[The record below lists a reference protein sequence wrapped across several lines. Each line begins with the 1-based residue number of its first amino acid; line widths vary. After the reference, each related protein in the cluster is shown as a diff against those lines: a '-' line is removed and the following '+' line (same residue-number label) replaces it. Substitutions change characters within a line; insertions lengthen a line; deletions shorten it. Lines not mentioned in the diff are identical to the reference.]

1 MPSEPPLSDADLP
14 DDPAA
19 LRALLAASR
28 TENADLAEEV
38 ARPKAILA
46 AFRRALFGRRSEKR
60 DPDQLEPA
68 LEEASQELAEDRA
81 KAEAADAPPKKR
93 RAARRRARR
102 GSLPPHLPRIET
114 VVEPERTDC
123 PGCGGALHRIGE
135 DRAERLDVIPAQFRV
150 PVTRRPRYAR
160 RGCADGVVQAPAPPR
175 LIAKGLPTEATAAH
189 VLVSKFAEHLPLHR
203 RAGIFARQGVALD
216 RSTLADWVGH
226 AARELRPVHARLV
239 EILKA
244 SPKLFADETRAP
256 VLDPGRG
263 RTKTGRLWALG
274 GNHRIS
280 NSWSTGERAEMI
292 ARGSALQTNR
302 FGLSLCSAVKRLIPA
317 CISTT
322 ERKTPSGCGA
332 ASRSGFPAHAC
343 WTRYGA
349 A

>member
-19 LRALLAASR
+19 LKARLAASR

-81 KAEAADAPPKKR
+81 EAEAADAPPKKR

-175 LIAKGLPTEATAAH
+175 LIAGASRPRRRRPTSSSPSSRTISRSIA
-189 VLVSKFAEHLPLHR
+189 R
-203 RAGIFARQGVALD
+203 RGSSPAGAW
-216 RSTLADWVGH
+216 RSTD
-226 AARELRPVHARLV
+226 PP
-239 EILKA
+239 
-244 SPKLFADETRAP
+244 SPTGSATPRANCAP
-256 VLDPGRG
+256 
-263 RTKTGRLWALG
+263 
-274 GNHRIS
+274 
-280 NSWSTGERAEMI
+280 ST
-292 ARGSALQTNR
+292 RGS
-302 FGLSLCSAVKRLIPA
+302 
-317 CISTT
+317 
-322 ERKTPSGCGA
+322 
-332 ASRSGFPAHAC
+332 SRS
-343 WTRYGA
+343 
-349 A
+349 